1 MTFKE
6 TIELFLDQVSE
17 NSYDIY
23 KNKITVFYKFLV
35 IEKGINDKSYQSYLE
50 GMKTEEIIESLNDYI
65 ISNKI
70 NSESVAWHYIS
81 VVKRYF
87 LFIYEVKNLKIQNEN
102 LIKSFSLSQDNI
114 DSFAYKIKKE
124 IFENSNLERKD
135 SKTELTQEEVEVLI
149 SECDQQ
155 IKELLNGGK
164 ILEYKKY
171 PSQYN
176 DFTSCLIIKLLL
188 FTGAKYQIIINLG
201 SSDLKLSQ
209 QTIIINGYC
218 IRLPINLF
226 TQLLE
231 YTKIKQK
238 IQSDFYKQNSKSLF
252 IRTDGEKLKG
262 TSFVSDTLVQFTGRG
277 DTTGIIK
284 FAIIEMIKKGINQSV
299 IQDFTGNGSKIYDYC
314 QSKVNESKNLS
325 VNRYLDSK
333 LRSLEIYDLL

>member
-1 MTFKE
+1 MTFKD
-6 TIELFLDQVSE
+6 TIELFIDQVSE
-17 NSYDIY
+17 RSYEIY
-23 KNKITVFYKFLV
+23 KNKIMVFYKFLV
-35 IEKGINDKSYQSYLE
+35 SEKGINDKSYKSYLE
-50 GMKTEEIIESLNDYI
+50 AMKTEEIIESLNHYI
-65 ISNKI
+65 VGNKI

-87 LFIYEVKNLKIQNEN
+87 LFIYDAENLKIQNTN
-102 LIKSFSLSQDNI
+102 LIKSFSLSQSSV
-114 DSFAYKIKKE
+114 DSFTYKIKKE
-124 IFENSNLERKD
+124 IFESGDLEKKD

-155 IKELLNGGK
+155 IKELLQRGS

-176 DFTSCLIIKLLL
+176 DFVSCIIIKLLL
-188 FTGAKYQIIINLG
+188 FTGAKYQVITNLR
-201 SSDLKLSQ
+201 SSDLNLKQ
-209 QTIIINGYC
+209 QILRINGYC

-231 YTKIKQK
+231 YVAIKQLM
-238 IQSDFYKQNSKSLF
+238 QSDCDNEDNSLF
-252 IRTDGEKLKG
+252 IRADGETPQG
-262 TSFVSDTLVQFTGRG
+262 TSFISDTLVQFTGRG

>member
-6 TIELFLDQVSE
+6 TIELFMNQVSDS
-17 NSYDIY
+17 SYEIY
-23 KNKITVFYKFLV
+23 KNKIMVFYKFLV
-35 IEKGINDKSYQSYLE
+35 SDKGINDKSYKSYLE
-50 GMKTEEIIESLNDYI
+50 AMKTEEVIESLNYYI
-65 ISNKI
+65 IANKI

-81 VVKRYF
+81 VIKRYF
-87 LFIYEVKNLKIQNEN
+87 LFIYDAEKLIIQNAN
-102 LIKSFSLSQDNI
+102 LIKSFSLSNDSK
-114 DSFAYKIKKE
+114 DSFTYKIKKE
-124 IFENSNLERKD
+124 IFESGDLEKKD

-155 IKELLNGGK
+155 IKELLEGDS
-164 ILEYKKY
+164 ILKY

-176 DFTSCLIIKLLL
+176 DFVSCIIIKLLL
-188 FTGAKYQIIINLG
+188 FTGAKYQVIINLRL
-201 SSDLKLSQ
+201 SDLNLKQ
-209 QTIIINGYC
+209 QILRINGYY

-226 TQLLE
+226 TQLQE
-231 YTKIKQK
+231 YVAIKKQM
-238 IQSDFYKQNSKSLF
+238 QSDCDNKDNFLF
-252 IRTDGEKLKG
+252 TRFDGEKLKG
-262 TSFVSDTLVQFTGRG
+262 TSFISDTLVQFTGRG

-284 FAIIEMIKKGINQSV
+284 FAIIEMIKRGINQSL